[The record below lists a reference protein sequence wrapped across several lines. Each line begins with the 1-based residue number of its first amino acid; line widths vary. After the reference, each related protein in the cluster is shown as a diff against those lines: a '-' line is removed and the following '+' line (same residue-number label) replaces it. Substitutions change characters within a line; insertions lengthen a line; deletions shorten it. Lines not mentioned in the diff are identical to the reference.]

1 MMQRNNVNKN
11 GKLKQLEYITFRVG
25 AAWVSPLFSSQLL
38 FSMYRQSD
46 RRCSANRLNC
56 CDCVS
61 LQKFPVPYSL
71 QWFCGRHVVD
81 CLTPFL
87 TRIQSGHIWQSREN
101 RPNKSRLFGQGIMG
115 RRLIFWSNL
124 SFRYLSDASMSVSS
138 LALHRWW
145 HYEWNTL
152 LGKTTLTLFV

>member
-1 MMQRNNVNKN
+1 MMQRSNVNKN
-11 GKLKQLEYITFRVG
+11 GKLKQLEYITSRVG
-25 AAWVSPLFSSQLL
+25 AVWVPPVFSSQRL

-46 RRCSANRLNC
+46 RRCSANRPNC

-61 LQKFPVPYSL
+61 LQKIPVPYSL

-101 RPNKSRLFGQGIMG
+101 QPNESRLFEQGIMG
-115 RRLIFWSNL
+115 RRFIFRSKL
-124 SFRYLSDASMSVSS
+124 SFCYLDVSMGVSS
-138 LALHRWW
+138 LVLHGWW